1 MTVITRQRGLSLLGF
16 MFILVLVL
24 FFTYIGI
31 KLVPIYLNHMSVVS
45 EMKAVAGEPGSANQP
60 PNTIRRKLI
69 TRLQVSYVD
78 HVKPE
83 HIRIE
88 REDEVNLVV
97 RYDVERHLI
106 GNIDAIVRFH
116 RVEPLRN

>member
-1 MTVITRQRGLSLLGF
+1 MTAIARQRGLSLLGF
-16 MFILVLVL
+16 MFILILVL

-45 EMKAVAGEPGSANQP
+45 EMKAIASEPGAANQP
-60 PNTIRRKLI
+60 PNTIRRQLMR
-69 TRLQVSYVD
+69 RLDVSYVD
-78 HVKPE
+78 HVEGE

-88 REDEVNLVV
+88 QADAINLVV
-97 RYDVERHLI
+97 RYDVEQHLI

-116 RVEPLRN
+116 RVEPLRE

>member
-1 MTVITRQRGLSLLGF
+1 MTEIARQRGLSLLGF
-16 MFILVLVL
+16 IFILILVL
-24 FFTYIGI
+24 FATYIGI

-45 EMKAVAGEPGSANQP
+45 EMKAIASEPGAAHQP

-78 HVKPE
+78 HVEPE

-88 REDEVNLVV
+88 REEEVNLVV